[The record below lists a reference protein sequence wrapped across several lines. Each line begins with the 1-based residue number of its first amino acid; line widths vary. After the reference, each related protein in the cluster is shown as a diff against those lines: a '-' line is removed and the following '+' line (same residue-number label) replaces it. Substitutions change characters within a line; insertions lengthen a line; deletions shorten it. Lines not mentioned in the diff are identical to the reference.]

1 MSLRKGT
8 QLLLSGVSRISCPKY
23 ADGLKTSKLL
33 KAQNVQRAQCMSTN
47 NENSP
52 SMLESNLE
60 TNIFQPEVVIFDKDG
75 TLVCFHTMWNS
86 WCEELAKRMNKETES
101 DLSADIYDMMGY
113 DSQTKK
119 IGMGMLAEKT
129 HPYIKE
135 KVVEM
140 LVKQG
145 FSEWEAKQVLKK
157 TWKDTPE
164 NMQIKMT
171 GNLRALFSRLQEK
184 GIKVAI
190 CTSDSR
196 EGTVEFLERLSLVD
210 LVDLVICGDDPE
222 SKSKPDPHNAM
233 YICEALGVKPSE
245 AIMVGDTP
253 ADTIMGQAANLG
265 LTIGVLTGVGSHG
278 DLMAADVIVPSV
290 SEVVDLITPG
300 EEERAHNLTVTT
312 RGLYKIA
319 ERSTFL
325 QKKSDRVS
333 SRGYSTAAS
342 GWDGEYDKII
352 VGAGSA
358 GCVLANRCDPQDDHQ
373 RK

>member
-1 MSLRKGT
+1 
-8 QLLLSGVSRISCPKY
+8 
-23 ADGLKTSKLL
+23 
-33 KAQNVQRAQCMSTN
+33 MSTT
-47 NENSP
+47 NESSP

-86 WCEELAKRMNKETES
+86 WCEELAKRMNKETETDLSS
-101 DLSADIYDMMGY
+101 DLYDMMGY
-113 DSQTKK
+113 CSETKK

-171 GNLRALFSRLQEK
+171 GNLKALFTRLREK

-196 EGTVEFLERLSLVD
+196 EGTEEFLERLSLVD
-210 LVDLVICGDDPE
+210 LVDIVVCGDDPE
-222 SKSKPDPHNAM
+222 SKSKPDPHNARH
-233 YICEALGVKPSE
+233 ICESLGVEPSD

-265 LTIGVLTGVGSHG
+265 LTIGVLSGVGSQG

-290 SEVVDLITPG
+290 SEVVDLITQG
-300 EEERAHNLTVTT
+300 EEERTHSVTVTT
-312 RGLYKIA
+312 RGLSKIA
-319 ERSTFL
+319 ERSSFL
-325 QKKSDRVS
+325 QKKSQSLGTRS
-333 SRGYSTAAS
+333 MSTAAA
-342 GWDGEYDKII
+342 GWDGEYSKII

-358 GCVLANRCDPQDDHQ
+358 GCVLANRCEMAKYQ
-373 RK
+373 